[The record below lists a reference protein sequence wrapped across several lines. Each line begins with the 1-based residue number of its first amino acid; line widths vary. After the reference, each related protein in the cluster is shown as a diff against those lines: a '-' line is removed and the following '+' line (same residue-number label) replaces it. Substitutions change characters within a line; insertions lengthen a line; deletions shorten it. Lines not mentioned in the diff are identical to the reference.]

1 MGLMYSQGFLK
12 ISEGRRLRV
21 KEGNGKMETEKRE
34 IKRER
39 ETDRN
44 RDGFEDAMLITLKM
58 KDPQGKE
65 CRHLLESR
73 KDKDTYFPQKPLV
86 GMQP

>member
-21 KEGNGKMETEKRE
+21 KEENGKMETEKRE

-65 CRHLLESR
+65 CRHFLESR
-73 KDKDTYFPQKPLV
+73 KDKDTDFPQKPLV